1 MRWKAR
7 LLIAALISALLP
19 GSGTAFA
26 GDPSPEYRAQLRRT
40 AELRKQRRRGA
51 ANAPVGVIEAYPMPP
66 VLIIRHTAETHA
78 EIEAFLDLLRRGR

>member
-1 MRWKAR
+1 MHRKAR
-7 LLIAALISALLP
+7 LLIAALVSAFM
-19 GSGTAFA
+19 SESSSASA